1 MSGSI
6 NMDSSNESLL
16 KEKTITILVMALVTF
31 LGGVLPLKAFSKLR
45 HNSHQGSRRRW
56 EVFISLCSCFSGGV
70 FIAACFLDLIPE
82 TEELFDEVRTA
93 EEYFNPNH
101 VWFRYFSKLRHNT
114 GSLSTLPSPNLSF
127 VVGSS

>member
-1 MSGSI
+1 MSANI

-16 KEKTITILVMALVTF
+16 KEKTITILAMAVVTF

-82 TEELFDEVRTA
+82 TEELFDEVRTD
-93 EEYFNPNH
+93 
-101 VWFRYFSKLRHNT
+101 KD
-114 GSLSTLPSPNLSF
+114 G
-127 VVGSS
+127 